1 MDMTQIIPFMQ
12 MQPAVAAAGNETA
25 AAPQESPSLFTA
37 LLATMVQ
44 EGMLQA
50 LTGLPQT
57 PAAVDETVAQSAEGK
72 EPADAKL
79 AEAGLFAMAPVLAQ
93 LVQSADP
100 QIPIVEQGNQ
110 TAGGDAVLLN
120 GTGTSAT
127 AAVAVMELT
136 GSSAKPLETAAPQGV
151 ILTADLQ
158 PALPEESA
166 KDASKPHLTDAGQLS
181 KSGDKQATV
190 NALAVE
196 PAAEVTVMEPARP
209 AAPRQTKAAA
219 PQPVVP
225 AQQQVAEP
233 ALSPE
238 RGAGR
243 GESAKPLP
251 EQGKMEI
258 VIRERANGE
267 GLGGK
272 ENGGAMKEGSDE
284 SGNLGGNILNGKH
297 VVESAKKLE
306 VQSAPEKLPQV
317 SRDDILSQVKEG
329 IERHPV
335 KQDGQITIKL
345 NPAELGEIQI
355 SVRLDDQRVRV
366 EVVAAN
372 RAVRESL
379 MENIDSLK
387 DSLLRQRLTM
397 ESFDVSG
404 GNEGNAGQLFR
415 EWREQERNRGYDMH
429 KENLLPEDVV
439 KNSLMEAE
447 VRQDALVDVRL

>member
-1 MDMTQIIPFMQ
+1 M
-12 MQPAVAAAGNETA
+12 N
-25 AAPQESPSLFTA
+25 
-37 LLATMVQ
+37 
-44 EGMLQA
+44 A
-50 LTGLPQT
+50 LT
-57 PAAVDETVAQSAEGK
+57 
-72 EPADAKL
+72 
-79 AEAGLFAMAPVLAQ
+79 
-93 LVQSADP
+93 
-100 QIPIVEQGNQ
+100 
-110 TAGGDAVLLN
+110 
-120 GTGTSAT
+120 
-127 AAVAVMELT
+127 
-136 GSSAKPLETAAPQGV
+136 
-151 ILTADLQ
+151 
-158 PALPEESA
+158 
-166 KDASKPHLTDAGQLS
+166 
-181 KSGDKQATV
+181 
-190 NALAVE
+190 VE
-196 PAAEVTVMEPARP
+196 PAAEATVTETTRTVAL
-209 AAPRQTKAAA
+209 RQAKAAA

-238 RGAGR
+238 RGSGR
-243 GESAKPLP
+243 GESAKPVS

-258 VIRERANGE
+258 VIRESANGD
-267 GLGGK
+267 GLAGK
-272 ENGGAMKEGSDE
+272 ENGGAMKEGGDE

-297 VVESAKKLE
+297 VVESAKKPE
-306 VQSAPEKLPQV
+306 VQSSPEKLPQV
-317 SRDDILSQVKEG
+317 SRDDILSQVKAG
-329 IERHPV
+329 LERQPV

-415 EWREQERNRGYDMH
+415 EWREQERNRGYDMYQDNH
-429 KENLLPEDVV
+429 LPEEVV